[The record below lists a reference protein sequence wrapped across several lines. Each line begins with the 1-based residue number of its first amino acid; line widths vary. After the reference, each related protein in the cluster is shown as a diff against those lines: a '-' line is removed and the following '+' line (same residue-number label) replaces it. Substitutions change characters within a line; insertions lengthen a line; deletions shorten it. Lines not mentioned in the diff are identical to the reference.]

1 MNVTIKELKFSFRSE
16 YDIYAAG
23 STYYAS
29 KAFFALRD
37 KLEVRAEDG
46 HVLAKIRGDF
56 SPLRAKHDFEMADG
70 RVYHFWC
77 EKIWKRVFRCEGTQR
92 CFRLYEHKG
101 LRYSIFDGD
110 SQIAAFTKNR
120 VVIGSGNEY
129 DIQMNDDADL
139 PLVISMV
146 LTVNTAENDS
156 DKATVTVD
164 LGNIGPEEMTQP
176 PKTGP
181 SKM

>member
-1 MNVTIKELKFSFRSE
+1 
-16 YDIYAAG
+16 
-23 STYYAS
+23 
-29 KAFFALRD
+29 
-37 KLEVRAEDG
+37 
-46 HVLAKIRGDF
+46 
-56 SPLRAKHDFEMADG
+56 
-70 RVYHFWC
+70 
-77 EKIWKRVFRCEGTQR
+77 
-92 CFRLYEHKG
+92 
-101 LRYSIFDGD
+101 
-110 SQIAAFTKNR
+110 
-120 VVIGSGNEY
+120 
-129 DIQMNDDADL
+129 MNDDADL

>member
-1 MNVTIKELKFSFRSE
+1 
-16 YDIYAAG
+16 
-23 STYYAS
+23 
-29 KAFFALRD
+29 
-37 KLEVRAEDG
+37 
-46 HVLAKIRGDF
+46 
-56 SPLRAKHDFEMADG
+56 
-70 RVYHFWC
+70 
-77 EKIWKRVFRCEGTQR
+77 
-92 CFRLYEHKG
+92 LYEHKG